1 MSPSGIILTH
11 GRIAMHAI
19 KETNKGKRN
28 NGQRA
33 KIRREIEDHEF
44 GEILRKDLPE
54 IIREAAAMAKDM
66 RI

>member
-1 MSPSGIILTH
+1 
-11 GRIAMHAI
+11 MHAI